1 MKYLAGPDDADEGE
15 GVSHGCIN
23 LDLVNCELIGAEP
36 LNIDNLPC
44 SYWVFLSDPTVVRN
58 N

>member
-1 MKYLAGPDDADEGE
+1 MEILETGQGIEM
-15 GVSHGCIN
+15 
-23 LDLVNCELIGAEP
+23 IGAEP
-36 LNIDNLPC
+36 LNIDNLQC